1 MFYIYN
7 WGKFE
12 EGKLAQKDPFY
23 RELQIKGISEHAQ
36 QFYNIVRKKT
46 LACYQHTYLK
56 TYVLL
61 LRGVFETSRNTSLK
75 HYKLDPARS
84 YTAPRVA

>member
-1 MFYIYN
+1 MFYILN

-12 EGKLAQKDPFY
+12 ETKLAQKDTFY
-23 RELQIKGISEHAQ
+23 RELQIKGISEHAH
-36 QFYNIVRKKT
+36 QFHNTVRKKT

-61 LRGVFETSRNTSLK
+61 LTGVFETSRNTSLK
-75 HYKLDPARS
+75 HYKLDPAHS
-84 YTAPRVA
+84 YTVPRLE